1 MNSVFLLILGM
12 TVVTYIP
19 RLVPFLMISDRKLPK
34 SVDTFLTFIPYTA
47 LGALI
52 IPGVFTSIP
61 ENTLASTL
69 GIGFAIIY
77 SWKKG
82 GIIVPILGAIF
93 VSLAVLLAK

>member
-19 RLVPFLMISDRKLPK
+19 RLIPFLMISDRKLPK
-34 SVDTFLTFIPYTA
+34 AVDRFLTFIPYTA

-52 IPGVFTSIP
+52 IPGVFSAIP
-61 ENTLASTL
+61 QKPLASTL

-82 GIIVPILGAIF
+82 GIIIPILGSIV
-93 VSLAVLLAK
+93 VSLTLLLIY